1 MLSTI
6 KVSVTAAHIA
16 AAKYPSKSPLALAL
30 REMGYT
36 DTHTHVTHHFA
47 YIGNKVYALP
57 ESAIAS
63 ERCFDY
69 LAKGGSSQGEIAEN
83 IFAYECELVELVQ

>member
-16 AAKYPSKSPLALAL
+16 AAKYPSESPLALAL

-36 DTHTHVTHHFA
+36 DAHVTQRFA
-47 YIGNKVYALP
+47 YIGNKVYQLP

-69 LAKGGSSQGEIAEN
+69 LAKGGSRQGEIAEN

>member
-30 REMGYT
+30 REMGYA
-36 DTHTHVTHHFA
+36 DAHVTQHLA

-69 LAKGGSSQGEIAEN
+69 LAKGGSSQGEIADN
-83 IFAYECELVELVQ
+83 LFAYECELVELVQ

>member
-1 MLSTI
+1 
-6 KVSVTAAHIA
+6 
-16 AAKYPSKSPLALAL
+16 
-30 REMGYT
+30 
-36 DTHTHVTHHFA
+36 
-47 YIGNKVYALP
+47 LP

-69 LAKGGSSQGEIAEN
+69 LAKGGSSQGEITEN

>member
-1 MLSTI
+1 M
-6 KVSVTAAHIA
+6 KVTVTAAHIA
-16 AAKYPSKSPLALAL
+16 AATYPSNSPLALAL
-30 REMGYT
+30 RGMNYT
-36 DTHTHVTHHFA
+36 DTHVTQHYA
-47 YIGNKVYALP
+47 YIGSRVYQLP

-69 LAKGGSSQGEIAEN
+69 LAKGGSSQGEIVEN

>member
-1 MLSTI
+1 MLDVI
-6 KVSVTAAHIA
+6 KVSITAAHIA
-16 AAKYPSKSPLALAL
+16 AAKYPSNSPLALAL
-30 REMGYT
+30 REMNYA
-36 DTHTHVTHHFA
+36 DAHVTQHFA
-47 YIGNKVYALP
+47 YIGNKVYALS

>member
-6 KVSVTAAHIA
+6 KVSVTAAHIDG
-16 AAKYPSKSPLALAL
+16 AKYPSKSPLALAL
-30 REMGYT
+30 REIYSENV
-36 DTHTHVTHHFA
+36 HVTQHFA

-69 LAKGGSSQGEIAEN
+69 LAKGGSSQGGIAEN

>member
-36 DTHTHVTHHFA
+36 DTHVTQHFA
-47 YIGNKVYALP
+47 YIEAKVYTLP
-57 ESAIAS
+57 ENAIAS

-69 LAKGGSSQGEIAEN
+69 LAKGGSSQGEITEN
-83 IFAYECELVELVQ
+83 IFAYECELVELEQ

>member
-30 REMGYT
+30 REMGHT
-36 DTHTHVTHHFA
+36 DTHVNQHFA
-47 YIGNKVYALP
+47 YIEAKVYALP
-57 ESAIAS
+57 EPAIAS
-63 ERCFDY
+63 ERCFDF
-69 LAKGGSSQGEIAEN
+69 LTKGGSSQGEIAEN

>member
-36 DTHTHVTHHFA
+36 DAHVTQHFA
-47 YIGNKVYALP
+47 YIGKVYTLP
-57 ESAIAS
+57 GNAIAS

-69 LAKGGSSQGEIAEN
+69 LAKGGSSQGEITEN
-83 IFAYECELVELVQ
+83 IFAYECELAELVQ

>member
-36 DTHTHVTHHFA
+36 DTHVAQHFA

-57 ESAIAS
+57 ESEIAS

>member
-1 MLSTI
+1 MSI
-6 KVSVTAAHIA
+6 KVSVTAAHINDA
-16 AAKYPSKSPLALAL
+16 VYPRNSPIAISL
-30 REMGYT
+30 REIYSENV
-36 DTHTHVTHHFA
+36 HVTQRYA

-57 ESAIAS
+57 ENAIAS

-83 IFAYECELVELVQ
+83 IYPYECELVELKQ

>member
-36 DTHTHVTHHFA
+36 DAHVTHHFA
-47 YIGNKVYALP
+47 YISNKVYVLP

-63 ERCFDY
+63 ERCFDF
-69 LAKGGSSQGEIAEN
+69 LTKGGSSQGEIAEN
-83 IFAYECELVELVQ
+83 IFAYESELVELVQ

>member
-16 AAKYPSKSPLALAL
+16 AAKYPSNSPLALAL
-30 REMGYT
+30 REMGHT
-36 DTHTHVTHHFA
+36 DTHVNQHFA
-47 YIGNKVYALP
+47 YIGNKIYALP

-83 IFAYECELVELVQ
+83 IFAYECELAELVQ

>member
-6 KVSVTAAHIA
+6 KVSVTDAHIA
-16 AAKYPSKSPLALAL
+16 DAKYPSKSPLALAL
-30 REMGYT
+30 REMGHQRISVSLYQASIDGKIYT
-36 DTHTHVTHHFA
+36 
-47 YIGNKVYALP
+47 LP

-63 ERCFDY
+63 ERCFDF
-69 LAKGGSSQGEIAEN
+69 LTKGGSSQGEIAEN

>member
-1 MLSTI
+1 MLDVI
-6 KVSVTAAHIA
+6 KVAITAAHIA
-16 AAKYPSKSPLALAL
+16 AAKYPSNSPLALAL
-30 REMGYT
+30 REIGYA
-36 DTHTHVTHHFA
+36 DAHVTQRYA

-57 ESAIAS
+57 ENAIAS

-69 LAKGGSSQGEIAEN
+69 LAKGGSTQGEIAEN

>member
-16 AAKYPSKSPLALAL
+16 AAKYPSNSPLAIAL
-30 REMGYT
+30 RVMGYA
-36 DTHTHVTHHFA
+36 DAHVTQHFA

-63 ERCFDY
+63 ERCFDF
-69 LAKGGSSQGEIAEN
+69 LTKGGSSQGKIAEN